1 MSWSGRSTT
10 CPLFIS
16 AADRDKQGA
25 SGIRHNSTMLIEV
38 DPAHASRHGVRFYQS
53 KNNVILTPDTV
64 TPESITFYQSLKT
77 LKKYDRGGR
86 QL

>member
-1 MSWSGRSTT
+1 
-10 CPLFIS
+10 
-16 AADRDKQGA
+16 
-25 SGIRHNSTMLIEV
+25 MLIEV